1 MLEIQFE
8 NAEKENKRLRHANV
22 TNSGNNNRGNGMGHP
37 NNTGGGMKS
46 NVDGTYDDGMEM
58 VSFVAEQSRIWRS
71 LASHRLLT
79 SMKPLP
85 SFVTTLRS
93 PFSSLPS
100 PSSFTPSILSSSEPL
115 VSSYDKQETK
125 NTTNDLLKTYHD
137 LRKLRSTLKIQ
148 QTKRNSRENHGTI
161 ATALTVC
168 FHGQEKRRDRLIDF
182 FT

>member
-1 MLEIQFE
+1 
-8 NAEKENKRLRHANV
+8 
-22 TNSGNNNRGNGMGHP
+22 
-37 NNTGGGMKS
+37 
-46 NVDGTYDDGMEM
+46 
-58 VSFVAEQSRIWRS
+58 
-71 LASHRLLT
+71 
-79 SMKPLP
+79 MKPLP

-100 PSSFTPSILSSSEPL
+100 PSSFTPSILSSSESL
-115 VSSYDKQETK
+115 VSNDKQGTK
-125 NTTNDLLKTYHD
+125 NTSDDPLKTYHD